1 MLDIKF
7 KPFPNLAS
15 DRLFL
20 RAIVVDDKEEIFAL
34 RSSAD
39 VMKYIS
45 RPAAQ
50 SVEEAVAFIN
60 KITKDIKDN
69 HLVYWGIT
77 LKVDNT
83 LIGTICLWN
92 ISRENHRAE
101 LGYEL
106 MQEYQG
112 QGLMQEAFAKV
123 VDYAFNTLKFH
134 SLEANVDPRNKKSI
148 HLLER
153 NDFIREAYFKENI
166 VFDGK
171 FYDTAIYS
179 KINPNEDH

>member
-20 RAIVVDDKEEIFAL
+20 RAIVKDDKEEIFAL
-34 RSSAD
+34 RSNPA
-39 VMKYIS
+39 VMKYIC
-45 RPAAQ
+45 RPPAQ
-50 SVEEAVAFIN
+50 SVEEAEAFIN
-60 KITKDIKDN
+60 KITKDIKEKD
-69 HLVYWGIT
+69 LLYWGIT

-106 MQEYQG
+106 MPEFHG
-112 QGLMQEAFAKV
+112 QGLMQEAFTKV

-148 HLLER
+148 HLLKR
-153 NDFIREAYFKENI
+153 NDFVREAYFKENI
-166 VFDGK
+166 VFNGK
-171 FYDTAIYS
+171 FLDTAIYA
-179 KINPNEDH
+179 KINPKEYY